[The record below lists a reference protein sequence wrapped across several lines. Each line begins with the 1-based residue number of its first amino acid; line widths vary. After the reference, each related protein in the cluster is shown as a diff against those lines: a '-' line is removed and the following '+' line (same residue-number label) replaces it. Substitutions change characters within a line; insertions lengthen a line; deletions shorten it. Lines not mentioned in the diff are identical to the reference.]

1 MGYRLCKGV
10 VLFQM
15 CGKSFLFPSREAD
28 GLVAAIISVPDQ
40 LATILRGENDA
51 FEVDGTIQS
60 DEIQRKLKRLS
71 AAGFIE
77 EY

>member
-10 VLFQM
+10 VLFRM

-28 GLVAAIISVPDQ
+28 GLVGAIISVPDQ
-40 LATILRGENDA
+40 MAAILRGENGP
-51 FEVDGTIQS
+51 FEEDGTIQS
-60 DEIQRKLKRLS
+60 GEMQRKLERLT